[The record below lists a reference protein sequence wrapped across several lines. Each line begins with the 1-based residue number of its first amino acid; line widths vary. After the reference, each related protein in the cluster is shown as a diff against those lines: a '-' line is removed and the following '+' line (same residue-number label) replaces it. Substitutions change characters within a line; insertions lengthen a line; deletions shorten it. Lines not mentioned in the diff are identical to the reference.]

1 MARIKQKPRL
11 VHQATTLEY
20 LYCLGDMSKWSQVLY
35 DHNNAKSYNDFL
47 KWVLLRNYFKDEEK
61 ISIKKIAELSGFPSA
76 KISKWL
82 REIYEDIFELN
93 EVDPQLFYLKG
104 DVQVEF
110 HFKYFDSYCSFKTT
124 LPVLPRQY
132 ETFDFFFVKAK
143 MGISSFWVKDVCH
156 IIGEGE
162 TKVIIS
168 LVGGLVSVYREFA
181 LSKALFEGTLDFMD
195 IYRKYDFEIDNDL
208 RKRR

>member
-20 LYCLGDMSKWSQVLY
+20 LYCLGDMLIWSQVLY

-47 KWVLLRNYFKDEEK
+47 KWILQRNYFKDEEK
-61 ISIKKIAELSGFPSA
+61 ISIKKISELSDYPSV

-93 EVDPQLFYLKG
+93 EVEPQLFYSKG
-104 DVQVEF
+104 NVQVEF
-110 HFKYFDSYCSFKTT
+110 HFKYFDSYTSFKTS
-124 LPVLPRQY
+124 LQVLPRQY

-143 MGISSFWVKDVCH
+143 MGISFFWVKDVRY
-156 IIGEGE
+156 IIGENE
-162 TKVIIS
+162 TNVIIS
-168 LVGGLVSVYREFA
+168 LAGGLVSVYREFA

-195 IYRKYDFEIDNDL
+195 IYQKYDYEIDNHL
-208 RKRR
+208 RKR